1 MIPHHP
7 RPELLQ
13 SPSELGWGSDLP
25 LHTQNHPCPDT
36 SGIMNPEPRPH
47 PHLRPATHRQHFSWL
62 IVLEGVCFL
71 GFLLVCFC
79 FTLVCYWDSVYFWL
93 FFHISSYFS
102 NTPVSFQ
109 IYFIFFYLCYCS
121 PFLLFSIFLCAILC
135 GMWDISSRAR
145 DWGWAPVVGVLSLK
159 HQTNLRSQGIL
170 IGVRSPRDPRLN
182 TETALINYF
191 QTPVLETSGQ
201 KTCNIGTPSHPP
213 RKKEKEMRRE
223 KKKQNKTK
231 QKNRE
236 AR

>member
-47 PHLRPATHRQHFSWL
+47 PHLRPATHRQHFFWL
-62 IVLEGVCFL
+62 IVLEGVGFL

-109 IYFIFFYLCYCS
+109 IYFIFFI
-121 PFLLFSIFLCAILC
+121 FVIVLLFSCSLFFFVPFCVAC
-135 GMWDISSRAR
+135 GISVQGPGTGAEPLW
-145 DWGWAPVVGVLSLK
+145 WGYLVWNTRLTS
-159 HQTNLRSQGIL
+159 
-170 IGVRSPRDPRLN
+170 DPR
-182 TETALINYF
+182 EY
-191 QTPVLETSGQ
+191 
-201 KTCNIGTPSHPP
+201 
-213 RKKEKEMRRE
+213 
-223 KKKQNKTK
+223 
-231 QKNRE
+231 
-236 AR
+236 